1 MTSNTLRITNK
12 SDTMKNIYSGIQE
25 RAKLTKENFDF
36 TSGMSKLFSSNF
48 QGIRDIPDLPIEAS
62 TTEWEEVSDFKKT
75 SLRRTF
81 SFERHKHLRFFV
93 NEILKTSEEM
103 QHHPA
108 LIITS
113 ETVQVELYTHD
124 INEVSELDLK
134 LARFIDEIYDDVKFI
149 QEF

>member
-1 MTSNTLRITNK
+1 
-12 SDTMKNIYSGIQE
+12 MKNLYSCIQE
-25 RAKLTKENFDF
+25 RARLTKENFDF
-36 TSGMSKLFSSNF
+36 TSGMSKLFSSDF
-48 QGIRDIPDLPIEAS
+48 QGIRDIPELPIEAR
-62 TTEWEEVSDFKKT
+62 TTEWEEVSDFGKT
-75 SLRRTF
+75 SLQRTF

-93 NEILKTSEEM
+93 NEILKTSDEM
-103 QHHPA
+103 HHHPS
-108 LIITS
+108 LVINS

>member
-1 MTSNTLRITNK
+1 
-12 SDTMKNIYSGIQE
+12 
-25 RAKLTKENFDF
+25 
-36 TSGMSKLFSSNF
+36 
-48 QGIRDIPDLPIEAS
+48 
-62 TTEWEEVSDFKKT
+62 
-75 SLRRTF
+75 
-81 SFERHKHLRFFV
+81 
-93 NEILKTSEEM
+93 M

>member
-1 MTSNTLRITNK
+1 MTNL
-12 SDTMKNIYSGIQE
+12 YSCIQS
-25 RAKLTKENFDF
+25 RARLTKENFDF
-36 TSGMSKLFSSNF
+36 TSGMSKLFSSDF
-48 QGIRDIPDLPIEAS
+48 QGIRDIPELPIEAK
-62 TTEWEEVSDFKKT
+62 TTEWEEFSDFEKT

-103 QHHPA
+103 QHHPSLFVA
-108 LIITS
+108 S

-134 LARFIDEIYDDVKFI
+134 LAKFIDEIYDDVKFI